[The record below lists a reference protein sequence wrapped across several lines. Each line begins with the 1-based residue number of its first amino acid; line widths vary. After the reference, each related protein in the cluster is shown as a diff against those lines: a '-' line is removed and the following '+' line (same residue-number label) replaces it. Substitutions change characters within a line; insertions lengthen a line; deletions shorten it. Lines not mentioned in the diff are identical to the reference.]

1 MSNKRISVRRDENNE
16 NSMVSNSTDIGV
28 WSYLGSK
35 ELTEELKYRAIP
47 SSKLKSLSILKRK
60 ILFKLTA
67 LWPCEYKQRHR
78 LVQLIYN
85 PANTNQYKHQFYQRN
100 VIGKAEYL
108 HWNIITWA
116 QISYLFRVWRK
127 LLYTMSPYETHDSGP
142 CFNGSSTITNWFMP
156 CPWNTSIVVAHIVW
170 YVLQI

>member
-16 NSMVSNSTDIGV
+16 NSMVSNSTDIGD

-67 LWPCEYKQRHR
+67 LWPCEYKQ
-78 LVQLIYN
+78 
-85 PANTNQYKHQFYQRN
+85 P
-100 VIGKAEYL
+100 IG
-108 HWNIITWA
+108 
-116 QISYLFRVWRK
+116 
-127 LLYTMSPYETHDSGP
+127 
-142 CFNGSSTITNWFMP
+142 
-156 CPWNTSIVVAHIVW
+156 SIDI
-170 YVLQI
+170 